1 MKPLIGKKT
10 QAYLDSLKN
19 KDAEAPD
26 YYYAQLDA
34 LDKLIYEDGLRIQQI
49 YFTPDLDLML
59 IVLNNRKVMKRAISD
74 FKRLASATEQQLND
88 FENDGIGVHWPAVDE
103 DLSLRGFLA
112 YELAHVDKPLAA

>member
-10 QAYLDSLKN
+10 QAYLDALEN
-19 KDAEAPD
+19 KDPKAPD
-26 YYYAQLDA
+26 YYYAQMDA

-49 YFTPDLDLML
+49 YFTLDLDLML

-74 FKRLASATEQQLND
+74 FKRLASATEQQLNE

-103 DLSLRGFLA
+103 DLSLRGFLEH
-112 YELAHVDKPLAA
+112 ELANVDKPLAA

>member
-1 MKPLIGKKT
+1 MKPSVGKKT
-10 QAYLDSLKN
+10 QAYLDALVN
-19 KDAEAPD
+19 KDPEASD

-59 IVLNNRKVMKRAISD
+59 VVLNNRKVMKRSISD

-88 FENDGIGVHWPAVDE
+88 FDNDGIGVHWPAVDE
-103 DLSLRGFLA
+103 DLSLRGFLE